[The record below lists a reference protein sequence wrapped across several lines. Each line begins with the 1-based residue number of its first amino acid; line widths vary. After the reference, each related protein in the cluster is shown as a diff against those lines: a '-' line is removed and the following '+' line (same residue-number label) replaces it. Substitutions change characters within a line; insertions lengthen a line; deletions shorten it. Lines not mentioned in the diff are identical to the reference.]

1 MGIHRASRLN
11 EQLRR
16 EITDIVRTQLRD
28 PRIGAVTIT
37 DVRVTADLDF
47 ARIFFTTLEPDAAGS
62 SLEGLRAAAA
72 YIRGELGRRLHI
84 RHVPELRFQPDE
96 TLEHARRIESL
107 LAQVRPPA
115 NPGPEDAGN
124 EAGGDEADRRDD
136 ER

>member
-28 PRIGAVTIT
+28 PRIGAVTVT

-47 ARIFFTTLEPDAAGS
+47 ARVFFTTLEPDAAAA

-84 RHVPELRFQPDE
+84 RHIPELRFQPDE

-115 NPGPEDAGN
+115 TPPAAGAEGDAVTG
-124 EAGGDEADRRDD
+124 EADQRDD
-136 ER
+136 DG